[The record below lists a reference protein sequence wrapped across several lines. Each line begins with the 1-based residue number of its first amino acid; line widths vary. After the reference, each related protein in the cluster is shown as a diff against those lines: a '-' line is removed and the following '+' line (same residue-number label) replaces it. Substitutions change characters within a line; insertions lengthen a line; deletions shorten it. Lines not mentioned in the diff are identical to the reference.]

1 VQLDL
6 ELARTRTALAEARRQ
21 LSEAQVRLAA
31 VIGIPLAALDGQLM
45 QWEAL
50 EAPEP
55 PSDSR
60 VAQLREQALL
70 SRPDLERAIGE
81 YRSREIELQQ
91 QVRAQ
96 YPQVSLGPGYTYDHG
111 IRKATLGVSLAL
123 PLFNRNQG
131 PIAEAEMRREA
142 AGSHLLSVQAQILSE
157 VDGAAQAYRG
167 ALAALQLARQQSLSA
182 QTLADASARSLAVG
196 AEDQPTLL
204 ALRLNANAEQLAE
217 LDVLERAQQALG
229 QLEDA
234 LRTPLAGND
243 LALRLPP
250 DPMEH

>member
-1 VQLDL
+1 
-6 ELARTRTALAEARRQ
+6 
-21 LSEAQVRLAA
+21 
-31 VIGIPLAALDGQLM
+31 
-45 QWEAL
+45 
-50 EAPEP
+50 
-55 PSDSR
+55 
-60 VAQLREQALL
+60 
-70 SRPDLERAIGE
+70 
-81 YRSREIELQQ
+81 
-91 QVRAQ
+91 
-96 YPQVSLGPGYTYDHG
+96 
-111 IRKATLGVSLAL
+111 
-123 PLFNRNQG
+123 
-131 PIAEAEMRREA
+131 MRRAA

-157 VDGAAQAYRG
+157 VDGAAQSYRG

-182 QTLADASARSLAVG
+182 QALADASARSFAAG

-250 DPMEH
+250 DPVEH